1 MNLRAVIQQT
11 VTFKASPQ
19 ELFRTYLDAK
29 RHTAVIG
36 HKVSISPEIG
46 AALQKA
52 KFPLLS

>member
-1 MNLRAVIQQT
+1 MNLGDVIQQT

-19 ELFRTYLDAK
+19 ELFNIYLDPKNHA
-29 RHTAVIG
+29 AVIG
-36 HKVSISPEIG
+36 VKVSISPEIG